1 MPEGRRPNDKTNA
14 SMKQLILIRHAKSD
28 WGNEFLKDIDRPL
41 NDRGYADA
49 YFLGEWF
56 LKNKALPEQIVAST
70 ATRALN
76 TALIFAR
83 IFDFDMKRFCLEKE
97 IYESSVERLLSIIH
111 EQDDARERIMLFGHN
126 PAFTNICN
134 ELSDDLFFDNVPTCG
149 IVALNFNISSWSE
162 LSKKTGK
169 VDFYQFPKEFKNK
182 D

>member
-1 MPEGRRPNDKTNA
+1 
-14 SMKQLILIRHAKSD
+14 MKQLIFVRHAKSD

-41 NDRGYADA
+41 TDRGYTDA
-49 YFLGEWF
+49 YFLGEWC
-56 LKNKALPEQIVAST
+56 LKNKTLPDQMLAST

-83 IFDFDMKRFCLEKE
+83 IFNFDMKRFCLEKE
-97 IYESSVERLLSIIH
+97 IYESSVERLMSIIR
-111 EQDDARERIMLFGHN
+111 EQDNARDRIMLFGHN

-149 IVALNFNISSWSE
+149 MVAFNFNIDSWSA
-162 LSKKTGK
+162 LSKKSGK
-169 VDFYQFPKEFKNK
+169 LDFYQFPKEFKNK